1 MRSGRDI
8 GARGG
13 SSRVSWDATGSAL
26 HTSQLTRGR
35 IRIPRERRGGLRAWT
50 LLLCLAA
57 LPLARPA
64 AAAPPPSAPPASSDV
79 PRLEAECARLRAELD
94 RTNAEIVALKRGNR
108 GLRDDYRLRQR
119 MADAEA
125 LARKLTQSEAQLRAQ
140 KTPAPTARPPLTVPA
155 AAPGDGP
162 VELEAKADLLADQAR
177 RLTAEADSLTRA
189 ATQIRGRQIL
199 RRRAADLERDPFGGV
214 ETSKRN
220 MLFGRPTARV
230 PTSGGDTVAPPPRTG
245 APGLAPQ
252 PGAAPVA
259 TSTATAPASA
269 ALSQVRTVID
279 PATLTEVQRLERT
292 GKPLAEAEALER
304 AAAALRQRAQAL
316 DEQAKRLRKP

>member
-1 MRSGRDI
+1 
-8 GARGG
+8 
-13 SSRVSWDATGSAL
+13 L
-26 HTSQLTRGR
+26 L
-35 IRIPRERRGGLRAWT
+35 AWT
-50 LLLCLAA
+50 LFLCLAA
-57 LPLARPA
+57 LPSGPA
-64 AAAPPPSAPPASSDV
+64 AAAPPPPAPPTSSDV

-94 RTNAEIVALKRGNR
+94 RTNAEIASLKRGDR

-125 LARKLTQSEAQLRAQ
+125 LARKLTQAEAQLRAH
-140 KTPAPTARPPLTVPA
+140 KGPAPASRPTVSVPA

-177 RLTAEADSLTRA
+177 RLAAEADGLSRA
-189 ATQIRGRQIL
+189 ASQIRGRQLL

-220 MLFGRPTARV
+220 MLFGRPGGKTTAGDSSRTPTPMPPTNPSPGAV
-230 PTSGGDTVAPPPRTG
+230 APPAPPPNSPGAPPTSGAGPTNVSSAPP
-245 APGLAPQ
+245 
-252 PGAAPVA
+252 
-259 TSTATAPASA
+259 APASA
-269 ALSQVRTVID
+269 ALSQVRTVLD
-279 PATLTEVQRLERT
+279 PATLSEVQRLERA

-316 DEQAKRLRKP
+316 EEQSKRLRKP

>member
-1 MRSGRDI
+1 
-8 GARGG
+8 
-13 SSRVSWDATGSAL
+13 L
-26 HTSQLTRGR
+26 L
-35 IRIPRERRGGLRAWT
+35 AWT
-50 LLLCLAA
+50 LFLCLAA
-57 LPLARPA
+57 LPSGRPA
-64 AAAPPPSAPPASSDV
+64 AAAPPPPAPPTSSDV

-94 RTNAEIVALKRGNR
+94 RTNAEIASLKRGDR

-125 LARKLTQSEAQLRAQ
+125 LARKLTHAEAQLRAQ
-140 KTPAPTARPPLTVPA
+140 KGPAPASRPTVAVPA

-177 RLTAEADSLTRA
+177 RLAAEADGLSRA
-189 ATQIRGRQIL
+189 ASQIRGRQLL

-220 MLFGRPTARV
+220 MLFGRPNAGKGAAGDSRTGT
-230 PTSGGDTVAPPPRTG
+230 PTPPPTPMPGSVAPPAPPPNSPG
-245 APGLAPQ
+245 APP
-252 PGAAPVA
+252 
-259 TSTATAPASA
+259 STTGPTVVSGPPPAPASA
-269 ALSQVRTVID
+269 ALSQVRTVLD
-279 PATLTEVQRLERT
+279 PATLSEVQRLERS

-316 DEQAKRLRKP
+316 EEQSKRLRKP